1 MQEAGI
7 FSNVELT
14 SFLNRVLFTKNC
26 VITTLML
33 LGNVITFEFLTISE
47 KYSLLLQSKSSRN

>member
-14 SFLNRVLFTKNC
+14 SFLNRVLFTKHC